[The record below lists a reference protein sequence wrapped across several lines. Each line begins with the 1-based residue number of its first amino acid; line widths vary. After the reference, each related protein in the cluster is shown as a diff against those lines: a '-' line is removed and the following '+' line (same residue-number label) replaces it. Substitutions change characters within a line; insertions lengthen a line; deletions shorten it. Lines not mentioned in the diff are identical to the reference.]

1 MLKRLL
7 HRDIVLEH
15 LLKSHDISVLS
26 HTGPL
31 GTRFSFPT
39 IGWIM
44 DFQYKYLPDYFTKDE
59 LPIIDKNYETNCA
72 ECTRLIFS
80 SNAAKSLN
88 LQQ

>member
-1 MLKRLL
+1 
-7 HRDIVLEH
+7 
-15 LLKSHDISVLS
+15 
-26 HTGPL
+26 
-31 GTRFSFPT
+31 
-39 IGWIM
+39 M

-72 ECTRLIFS
+72 ECTSLIFS

>member
-1 MLKRLL
+1 
-7 HRDIVLEH
+7 
-15 LLKSHDISVLS
+15 
-26 HTGPL
+26 
-31 GTRFSFPT
+31 
-39 IGWIM
+39 M